1 MPSVSVSSFECLQG
15 NKDTIDVKAELQIN
29 CSVFGETEIDIVS
42 DICEGIS
49 EEKNRNSAIT
59 VYFPKCEETL
69 WDIAK
74 RYNTTVESIMSENN
88 IEGDTTGDITM
99 LFIPSA

>member
-1 MPSVSVSSFECLQG
+1 MNLYE
-15 NKDTIDVKAELQIN
+15 IN
-29 CSVFGETEIDIVS
+29 VVTD
-42 DICEGIS
+42 IS
-49 EEKNRNSAIT
+49 EGVESEKLNNSAIT

-74 RYNTTVESIMSENN
+74 RYNTTVESIALENN
-88 IEGDTTGDITM
+88 IDGDTTGDIKM